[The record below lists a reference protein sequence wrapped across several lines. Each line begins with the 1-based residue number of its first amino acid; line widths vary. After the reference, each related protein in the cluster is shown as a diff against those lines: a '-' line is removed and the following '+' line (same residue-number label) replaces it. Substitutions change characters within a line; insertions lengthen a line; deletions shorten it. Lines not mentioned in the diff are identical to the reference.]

1 MEAKPMKILVV
12 DDETAI
18 RDYLKEALE
27 LMGQTV
33 VTVANGYDAIDY
45 VRDHGVDLAY
55 IDVVMPGIDGY
66 ETLKRMRDIDPKI
79 SAVVLSG
86 NAVERL
92 SESTL
97 KKGVYASITKPITI
111 EQIEEINKSFELVK
125 GPIEFI
131 YDNPYGLDMERMKGA
146 HILIADDEDEI
157 IRIVTECLS
166 EEGFYSLDTAHD
178 GQEAIAKFNEV
189 KHDLVIVDIVMPKV
203 NGMEVLR
210 HVKAI
215 SPGSQVIIVTGNAD
229 KKSAITA
236 VRLGA
241 YDFIEKPFD
250 LFSLARIVKRAV
262 EKRLLIQLKGE
273 ID

>member
-1 MEAKPMKILVV
+1 MKILVV
-12 DDETAI
+12 DDDPAI
-18 RDYLKEALE
+18 RDYLQEALE
-27 LMGQTV
+27 LTGQSV

-66 ETLKRMRDIDPKI
+66 ETLKKMRDIDPTI
-79 SAVVLSG
+79 SAVILSG
-86 NAVERL
+86 NAVARL

-97 KKGVYASITKPITI
+97 KKGVYASVTKPITI
-111 EQIEEINKSFELVK
+111 EQIEEINKAYELVK
-125 GPIEFI
+125 GPIGFI
-131 YDNPYGLDMERMKGA
+131 YDNPYGLDMERMKGS

-157 IRIVTECLS
+157 ISIITECLID
-166 EEGFYSLDTAHD
+166 EGFTSLDTAHD
-178 GQEAIAKFNEV
+178 GQEAIDKFNSL
-189 KHDLVIVDIVMPKV
+189 KHDCVIVDIVMPKIS
-203 NGMEVLR
+203 GIEVLR

-215 SPGSQVIIVTGNAD
+215 SPESQVIIVTGNAD
-229 KKSAITA
+229 KNSAIAA

-262 EKRLLIQLKGE
+262 EKRLLTRIRGE
-273 ID
+273 VD

>member
-1 MEAKPMKILVV
+1 MRILVV
-12 DDETAI
+12 DDDPAI

-27 LMGQTV
+27 LSGQSV

-66 ETLKRMRDIDPKI
+66 ETLKKIRDIDPTI
-79 SAVVLSG
+79 SAVILSG
-86 NAVERL
+86 NAVQRL

-97 KKGVYASITKPITI
+97 KKGVYASVTKPITI
-111 EQIEEINKSFELVK
+111 EQIEEINKSYELVR

-157 IRIVTECLS
+157 VKIITECLT
-166 EEGFYSLDTAHD
+166 EEGFTSLDTASD
-178 GQEAIAKFNEV
+178 GQEAIAKFNEL
-189 KHDLVIVDIVMPKV
+189 KHDLVIIDIVMPKAT
-203 NGMEVLR
+203 GIEVLR
-210 HVKAI
+210 HVKAV
-215 SPGSQVIIVTGNAD
+215 SPESQVIIVTGNAE
-229 KKSAITA
+229 KNSAITA

-241 YDFIEKPFD
+241 YDYIEKPFD
-250 LFSLARIVKRAV
+250 LFALARIAKRAV
-262 EKRLLIQLKGE
+262 EKRLLMQVKGRAE
-273 ID
+273 